1 MQFENMNIINCSLN
15 MVYPRK
21 VKIGEKLSPFLQQPG
36 SALEDLYLTPQILGI
51 PNDIDP
57 EVPRIILDAVNRHNQ
72 ITVSQVNSRLNC
84 NFDFRYQ
91 GDISKSFNYARQRAE
106 VLQSLVKAGDIHDVL
121 YQGVTATVQF
131 PQDAG
136 DHEITSYLLEKFNQK
151 VSTAHQLNEYNQKIT
166 FIYNDEYYINLV
178 IGNYRN
184 FNFTN
189 QHDSPLTASLAE
201 AKLLDKGVFV
211 SIDINNRYKFNK
223 DGEPSQKTIEE
234 ISNDLFNFTEEFLT
248 QKVVKILEE
257 GEIFI

>member
-21 VKIGEKLSPFLQQPG
+21 IRIGDNLSNYLQQQSLG
-36 SALEDLYLTPQILGI
+36 LEDLYLPPQFLGV
-51 PNDIDP
+51 PNEIDP
-57 EVPRIILDAVNRHNQ
+57 EVPRVVLDAINRHNQ
-72 ITVSQVNSRLNC
+72 IAVSQVNSRLNC

-91 GDISKSFNYARQRAE
+91 GDISKSFNYTRQRAE
-106 VLQSLVKAGDIHDVL
+106 VLQDLVKGGGIADVL

-131 PQDAG
+131 PQEAG
-136 DHEITSYLLEKFNQK
+136 DHEITSYLLERFNQK
-151 VSTAHQLNEYNQKIT
+151 VRTEHQLNEYNQKIT

-201 AKLLDKGVFV
+201 AKLLDKGIFV
-211 SIDINNRYKFNK
+211 SIDINNRYKFNR
-223 DGEPSQKTIEE
+223 DGEASQKAIKD
-234 ISNDLFNFTEEFLT
+234 ISDDLFNFTEEFLT
-248 QKVVKILEE
+248 QKVRKILEE
-257 GEIFI
+257 GEISI